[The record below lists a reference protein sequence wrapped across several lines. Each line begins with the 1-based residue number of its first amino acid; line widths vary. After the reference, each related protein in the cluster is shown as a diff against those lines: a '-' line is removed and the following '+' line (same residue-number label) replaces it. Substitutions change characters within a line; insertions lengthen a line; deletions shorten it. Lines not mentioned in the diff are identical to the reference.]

1 MKKVTASSN
10 TSCCASTKKWATSPQ
25 RNSRHRQS
33 NSMLI
38 WRRQLHLSVDFN
50 KVANPWKTFC
60 PRWLQT
66 TTAWSLSAPTGLT
79 QIAGIWHTICYS
91 VETKIISLFM
101 SYSCVWGR
109 GHWPGFG
116 CFGIW
121 GSEHLRNSIR
131 LFMPIM
137 TCTSTVSQD
146 WSFLSYGRVKLEKT
160 IMETFWKSLGR
171 SLYHLTIP
179 SRNHIGHPRP
189 GLLGPRLLCQSGCTS
204 VQRQG
209 GVQGDPGSDWSCQ
222 HFVCGT
228 GDPGQYLFNSW

>member
-91 VETKIISLFM
+91 VESWNKDYFFIYVL
-101 SYSCVWGR
+101 
-109 GHWPGFG
+109 
-116 CFGIW
+116 
-121 GSEHLRNSIR
+121 
-131 LFMPIM
+131 
-137 TCTSTVSQD
+137 
-146 WSFLSYGRVKLEKT
+146 
-160 IMETFWKSLGR
+160 
-171 SLYHLTIP
+171 
-179 SRNHIGHPRP
+179 
-189 GLLGPRLLCQSGCTS
+189 LLCLGKGALAWVWVFWYLRLRAPPEFHQVVHAHYDVYKHSQSGLIFSQLWQSQTWENHHGNILK
-204 VQRQG
+204 V
-209 GVQGDPGSDWSCQ
+209 
-222 HFVCGT
+222 T
-228 GDPGQYLFNSW
+228 G